1 MDRRTRSDESD
12 DAPPGKVRLDK
23 WLWAARFFKTR
34 TLAAEAIDGGKVEV
48 NGERAKRARLV
59 QADDRIRLRDGAY
72 EWLLVVKDIAQRRGS
87 ATIAQQLYEETA
99 RQSGETRGGA
109 RATPV
114 DAYGVLLRRGPSWQ
128 ARSSRLAS
136 AQGRRLNF
144 LTTKGAKGTKDSVRT

>member
-1 MDRRTRSDESD
+1 MNRGRGSKESHDEAD

-72 EWLLVVKDIAQRRGS
+72 EWQLVVRDIAQRRGS
-87 ATIAQQLYEETA
+87 ATIAQQLYEETIDSQA
-99 RQSGETRGGA
+99 KRQMVHAQLKSMPTA
-109 RATPV
+109 F
-114 DAYGVLLRRGPSWQ
+114 AYGDGRPGKRDRRELRR
-128 ARSSRLAS
+128 L
-136 AQGRRLNF
+136 
-144 LTTKGAKGTKDSVRT
+144 KGDD